1 MKHERNVEGL
11 KRNAQK
17 KKQATLERAEQ
28 AIKQLLKENKPINFQ
43 SIANA
48 AHVSTAWL
56 YDNAEI
62 RERIEHLR
70 EQQASKPPTRKQS
83 TSSASK
89 DGIITALKR
98 RIGKLEVEN
107 QKLREQHEVAYGLFE
122 RHEELEQEVKKLRS
136 RLNDLGK
143 DNEALREQV
152 QKLSRN
158 ASLKNAL

>member
-11 KRNAQK
+11 RRNAQK

-43 SIANA
+43 SVADV

-70 EQQASKPPTRKQS
+70 EQQASKPPPRKQS

-98 RIGKLEVEN
+98 RISKLEAEN
-107 QKLREQHEVAYGLFE
+107 QKLREQHEVAYGLIE
-122 RHEELEQEVKKLRS
+122 RNEELEKEAKHLQKQLKDFREEIQALEERKKCP
-136 RLNDLGK
+136 NC
-143 DNEALREQV
+143 Q
-152 QKLSRN
+152 
-158 ASLKNAL
+158 NALC

>member
-11 KRNAQK
+11 RRNAQK

-43 SIANA
+43 SVADA
-48 AHVSTAWL
+48 AQVSTAWL

-70 EQQASKPPTRKQS
+70 AQQASKPPTRKQS

-98 RIGKLEVEN
+98 RISKLETEN
-107 QKLREQHEVAYGLFE
+107 KKLREQHEVAYGLIE
-122 RHEELEQEVKKLRS
+122 RNEELEQEVKHLQK
-136 RLNDLGK
+136 RLK
-143 DNEALREQV
+143 EFREEIEAL
-152 QKLSRN
+152 QKRKYISPQEVPY
-158 ASLKNAL
+158 